1 MCNSVPPPRQE
12 NNNFM
17 TQVGLKNS
25 LNQESNNILGHLNHM
40 NWYMFLLLLMLAV
53 VILFFLGRYINI
65 SCNKKI
71 ERRAAAQSMRLRR
84 TTSGTGMGAG
94 DDDDYKRQH
103 FVKQ

>member
-1 MCNSVPPPRQE
+1 MSIVTRP
-12 NNNFM
+12 
-17 TQVGLKNS
+17 T
-25 LNQESNNILGHLNHM
+25 
-40 NWYMFLLLLMLAV
+40 AV
-53 VILFFLGRYINI
+53 TLDATYGVNRRPGPI
-65 SCNKKI
+65 KKI